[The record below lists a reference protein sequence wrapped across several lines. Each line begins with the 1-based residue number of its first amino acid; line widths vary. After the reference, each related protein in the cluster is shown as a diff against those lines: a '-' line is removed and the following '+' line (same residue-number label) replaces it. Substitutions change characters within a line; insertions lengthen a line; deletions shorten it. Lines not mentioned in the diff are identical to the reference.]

1 MKKYRVCSYLIYDL
15 SDKETVVQTD
25 NSLSVITDKNM
36 SIFLKRIENNDY
48 ISEQELHEEFSER
61 FTSAKKYL
69 LDKQIIS
76 EYSSLNFSVENIYFI
91 YNGNMNLQYLP
102 RKIGKI
108 KVNIYSY
115 ESIGLE
121 AIKENSLIILLLN
134 KYQPSYVDHIIESS
148 SPKNWYIFTIFSYG
162 FRYYMDNI
170 YSLIWEV
177 PKHRDHLGIIQTEIS
192 DTEDR
197 ISYKKLV
204 DYIIDKDIKF
214 NIEQPMDELDWL
226 FLSNLIFIRVSEIFL
241 MSNQTYVSDSELLKV
256 FKIDIKNKKISEDS
270 ASYWELTQ

>member
-1 MKKYRVCSYLIYDL
+1 
-15 SDKETVVQTD
+15 
-25 NSLSVITDKNM
+25 
-36 SIFLKRIENNDY
+36 
-48 ISEQELHEEFSER
+48 
-61 FTSAKKYL
+61 
-69 LDKQIIS
+69 
-76 EYSSLNFSVENIYFI
+76 
-91 YNGNMNLQYLP
+91 MNLQYLP

>member
-1 MKKYRVCSYLIYDL
+1 MI
-15 SDKETVVQTD
+15 
-25 NSLSVITDKNM
+25 N
-36 SIFLKRIENNDY
+36 
-48 ISEQELHEEFSER
+48 
-61 FTSAKKYL
+61 
-69 LDKQIIS
+69 
-76 EYSSLNFSVENIYFI
+76 
-91 YNGNMNLQYLP
+91 
-102 RKIGKI
+102 
-108 KVNIYSY
+108 
-115 ESIGLE
+115 
-121 AIKENSLIILLLN
+121 
-134 KYQPSYVDHIIESS
+134 
-148 SPKNWYIFTIFSYG
+148 
-162 FRYYMDNI
+162 MDNI